1 MKLKKEFLI
10 GIIGIVGVSILVIG
24 SYFLKGQELWK
35 SRFVY
40 YSIFTNT
47 EGLTTGRPVNL
58 NGLQVGII
66 TNVKFDPNNF
76 KSIVVEFELT
86 NPNVKKLKKGS
97 KILLNSDLLSGAYL
111 DIAWGDSI
119 EYHISRDTIPS
130 SVSLA
135 LEDQIN
141 ERLIPLEKKTNE
153 LISTADSAIKTIE
166 AIFSRNTDNLDESF
180 DGIKNSIK
188 NLERVSLEISSLI
201 RTEKQNIS
209 QIIANVNLITNNLK
223 ESNDV
228 INQILENAADISDTL
243 ISSDIN
249 ATIENAKESLE
260 QVNLILYDI
269 QNGDGTLT
277 HLIKDSTM
285 YLSVNKMID
294 EASRLIENIKTEPK
308 RYVQFSIFGGKDKS
322 ILDSRDEKLL
332 KKFAVDSLN
341 N

>member
-1 MKLKKEFLI
+1 MKLKKEILI
-10 GIIGIVGVSILVIG
+10 GIIGIVGISILVVG

-40 YSIFTNT
+40 YSKFNNT

-66 TNVKFDPNNF
+66 TNVKFDSKNFNN
-76 KSIVVEFELT
+76 IVVEFELT
-86 NPNVKKLKKGS
+86 NPNIKKLKKGS
-97 KILLNSDLLSGAYL
+97 KVLLNSDLLSGAYL

-119 EYHISRDTIPS
+119 DYHSSRDTIPS
-130 SVSLA
+130 LVSLA

-209 QIIANVNLITNNLK
+209 QIISNVNLITDNLK
-223 ESNDV
+223 ENNNK

-243 ISSDIN
+243 IASDIN
-249 ATIENAKESLE
+249 ATIENAKESL
-260 QVNLILYDI
+260 QQFNLILYDI

-277 HLIKDSTM
+277 HLIKDSTI

-332 KKFAVDSLN
+332 KKFAVDSL
-341 N
+341 

>member
-1 MKLKKEFLI
+1 MKLKKEILI
-10 GIIGIVGVSILVIG
+10 GIIGIVGISILVVG

-40 YSIFTNT
+40 YSKFNNT

-66 TNVKFDPNNF
+66 TNVKFDSKNFNN
-76 KSIVVEFELT
+76 IVVEFELT
-86 NPNVKKLKKGS
+86 NPNIKKLKKGS
-97 KILLNSDLLSGAYL
+97 KVLLNSDLLSGAYL
-111 DIAWGDSI
+111 DIAWGDSTD
-119 EYHISRDTIPS
+119 YHSSRDTIPS
-130 SVSLA
+130 LVSLA

-209 QIIANVNLITNNLK
+209 QIISNVNLITDNLK
-223 ESNDV
+223 ENNNK

-243 ISSDIN
+243 IASDIN
-249 ATIENAKESLE
+249 ATIENAKESL
-260 QVNLILYDI
+260 QQFNLILYDI

-277 HLIKDSTM
+277 HLIKDSTI

-332 KKFAVDSLN
+332 KKFAVDSL
-341 N
+341 

>member
-1 MKLKKEFLI
+1 L
-10 GIIGIVGVSILVIG
+10 
-24 SYFLKGQELWK
+24 
-35 SRFVY
+35 
-40 YSIFTNT
+40 
-47 EGLTTGRPVNL
+47 
-58 NGLQVGII
+58 
-66 TNVKFDPNNF
+66 
-76 KSIVVEFELT
+76 
-86 NPNVKKLKKGS
+86 
-97 KILLNSDLLSGAYL
+97 
-111 DIAWGDSI
+111 
-119 EYHISRDTIPS
+119 
-130 SVSLA
+130 VSLA

-141 ERLIPLEKKTNE
+141 ERLIPLEKKTNDD
-153 LISTADSAIKTIE
+153 ISTADSAIKTLE

-209 QIIANVNLITNNLK
+209 QIISNVNLISDNLK
-223 ESNDV
+223 ENNNK

-243 ISSDIN
+243 IASDIN
-249 ATIENAKESLE
+249 ATIENAKESL
-260 QVNLILYDI
+260 QQFNLILYDI

-332 KKFAVDSLN
+332 KKFAVDSL
-341 N
+341 

>member
-1 MKLKKEFLI
+1 MKLKKEILI
-10 GIIGIVGVSILVIG
+10 GIIGLLGISILVVG

-40 YSIFTNT
+40 YSKFNNT

-66 TNVKFDPNNF
+66 SNVKFDPINFNN
-76 KSIVVEFELT
+76 IVVEFELT
-86 NPNVKKLKKGS
+86 NPNVQKLKKGS

-111 DIAWGDSI
+111 DISWGDSTD
-119 EYHISRDTIPS
+119 YYVSRDTIPS

-180 DGIKNSIK
+180 AGIKNSIK

-209 QIIANVNLITNNLK
+209 QIISNVNLITDNLK

-243 ISSDIN
+243 IASDLN
-249 ATIENAKESLE
+249 TTIGKAKESLE
-260 QVNLILYDI
+260 QFNLILYDI
-269 QNGDGTLT
+269 QNGDGALT
-277 HLIKDSTM
+277 HLIKDSTI

-332 KKFAVDSLN
+332 KKFAEDSL
-341 N
+341 

>member
-1 MKLKKEFLI
+1 M
-10 GIIGIVGVSILVIG
+10 
-24 SYFLKGQELWK
+24 
-35 SRFVY
+35 
-40 YSIFTNT
+40 
-47 EGLTTGRPVNL
+47 
-58 NGLQVGII
+58 
-66 TNVKFDPNNF
+66 
-76 KSIVVEFELT
+76 
-86 NPNVKKLKKGS
+86 
-97 KILLNSDLLSGAYL
+97 
-111 DIAWGDSI
+111 
-119 EYHISRDTIPS
+119 
-130 SVSLA
+130 VSLA

-166 AIFSRNTDNLDESF
+166 AIFSRNKDNLDESF

-243 ISSDIN
+243 IASDIN

-260 QVNLILYDI
+260 KVNLILYDI

-277 HLIKDSTM
+277 HLIKESTI

-332 KKFAVDSLN
+332 KKFAVDSL
-341 N
+341 

>member
-1 MKLKKEFLI
+1 MKLKKEILI
-10 GIIGIVGVSILVIG
+10 GIIGIVGISILVVG

-40 YSIFTNT
+40 YSKFNNT

-66 TNVKFDPNNF
+66 TNVKFDSKNFNN
-76 KSIVVEFELT
+76 IVVEFELT
-86 NPNVKKLKKGS
+86 NPNIKKLKKGS
-97 KILLNSDLLSGAYL
+97 KVLLNSDLLSGAYL
-111 DIAWGDSI
+111 DIAWGDSSD
-119 EYHISRDTIPS
+119 YHNSRDTIPS
-130 SVSLA
+130 LVSLA

-180 DGIKNSIK
+180 NGIKNSIK

-209 QIIANVNLITNNLK
+209 QIISNVNLITDNLK
-223 ESNDV
+223 ENNNK
-228 INQILENAADISDTL
+228 INQILENAAEISDTL
-243 ISSDIN
+243 IASDIN
-249 ATIENAKESLE
+249 ATIENAKESL
-260 QVNLILYDI
+260 QQFNLILYDI

-277 HLIKDSTM
+277 HLIKDSTI

-332 KKFAVDSLN
+332 KKFAVDSL
-341 N
+341 

>member
-1 MKLKKEFLI
+1 MKLKKEILI
-10 GIIGIVGVSILVIG
+10 GIIGIVGISILVVG

-40 YSIFTNT
+40 YSKFNNT

-66 TNVKFDPNNF
+66 TNVKFDSKNFNN
-76 KSIVVEFELT
+76 IVVEFELT
-86 NPNVKKLKKGS
+86 NPNIKKLKKGS
-97 KILLNSDLLSGAYL
+97 KVLLNSDLLSGAYL
-111 DIAWGDSI
+111 DIAWGDSTD
-119 EYHISRDTIPS
+119 YHNSRDTIPS
-130 SVSLA
+130 LVSLA

-209 QIIANVNLITNNLK
+209 QIISNVNLISDNLK
-223 ESNDV
+223 ENNNK

-243 ISSDIN
+243 IASDIN
-249 ATIENAKESLE
+249 ATIENAKESL
-260 QVNLILYDI
+260 QQFNLILYDI

-332 KKFAVDSLN
+332 KKFAVDSL
-341 N
+341 

>member
-1 MKLKKEFLI
+1 M
-10 GIIGIVGVSILVIG
+10 GISILVVG

-40 YSIFTNT
+40 YSKFNNT

-66 TNVKFDPNNF
+66 TNVKFDPLNFNN
-76 KSIVVEFELT
+76 IVVEFELT
-86 NPNVKKLKKGS
+86 NPNIKKLKKGS
-97 KILLNSDLLSGAYL
+97 KVLLNSDLLSGAYL
-111 DIAWGDSI
+111 DISWGDSTD
-119 EYHISRDTIPS
+119 YHNSRDTIPS

-209 QIIANVNLITNNLK
+209 QIISNVNLITDNLK
-223 ESNDV
+223 ENNEV

-243 ISSDIN
+243 IASDIN
-249 ATIENAKESLE
+249 TTIENAKESLE
-260 QVNLILYDI
+260 QFNLILYDI

-332 KKFAVDSLN
+332 KKFAVDSL
-341 N
+341 

>member
-1 MKLKKEFLI
+1 M
-10 GIIGIVGVSILVIG
+10 
-24 SYFLKGQELWK
+24 
-35 SRFVY
+35 
-40 YSIFTNT
+40 
-47 EGLTTGRPVNL
+47 
-58 NGLQVGII
+58 
-66 TNVKFDPNNF
+66 
-76 KSIVVEFELT
+76 
-86 NPNVKKLKKGS
+86 
-97 KILLNSDLLSGAYL
+97 
-111 DIAWGDSI
+111 
-119 EYHISRDTIPS
+119 
-130 SVSLA
+130 VSLA

-209 QIIANVNLITNNLK
+209 QIISNVNLITDNLK
-223 ESNDV
+223 ENNNK

-243 ISSDIN
+243 IASDIN
-249 ATIENAKESLE
+249 ATIENAKESL
-260 QVNLILYDI
+260 QQFNLILYDI

-277 HLIKDSTM
+277 HLIKDSTI

-332 KKFAVDSLN
+332 KKFAVDSL
-341 N
+341 

>member
-1 MKLKKEFLI
+1 MKLKKEILI
-10 GIIGIVGVSILVIG
+10 GIIGILGISILVVG

-40 YSIFTNT
+40 YSKFNNT

-66 TNVKFDPNNF
+66 TNVKFDPLNFNN
-76 KSIVVEFELT
+76 IVVEFELT
-86 NPNVKKLKKGS
+86 NPNVQKLKKGS

-119 EYHISRDTIPS
+119 DYYNSRDTIPS

-209 QIIANVNLITNNLK
+209 QIISNVNLITDNLK

-243 ISSDIN
+243 IASDIN
-249 ATIENAKESLE
+249 TTIEKAKESLE

-277 HLIKDSTM
+277 HLIKDSTI

-332 KKFAVDSLN
+332 KKFAVDSL
-341 N
+341 